1 MTNAPARI
9 APIALLAAAVGT
21 LAPQA
26 AAQSGYGYGAG
37 TGGGGGGTDVNGVPA
52 GVGYNNPGGEISRQ
66 ALQQAAT
73 APEQHFHMAGPTAE
87 QAVGS
92 GGGPPIEG
100 GEQPGYVQAK
110 FVTPYG
116 NATVQHHYG
125 PGYPPPIG
133 TTGDPNDG
141 NASSIN
147 ASGSVAGNPGLV
159 NWGTTPAW
167 TREEMGNGVWF
178 AGAGGQASSSP
189 VPWVGSFND

>member
-1 MTNAPARI
+1 
-9 APIALLAAAVGT
+9 
-21 LAPQA
+21 
-26 AAQSGYGYGAG
+26 
-37 TGGGGGGTDVNGVPA
+37 
-52 GVGYNNPGGEISRQ
+52 
-66 ALQQAAT
+66 
-73 APEQHFHMAGPTAE
+73 MAGPTAE

-116 NATVQHHYG
+116 NATVTHHYG

>member
-9 APIALLAAAVGT
+9 VPIALLAAAVGT

-73 APEQHFHMAGPTAE
+73 APEQHFHMAGPTA
-87 QAVGS
+87 
-92 GGGPPIEG
+92 
-100 GEQPGYVQAK
+100 
-110 FVTPYG
+110 YG